1 MHAQIKTR
9 GKDSNHHYLR
19 SQKPVPGVQ
28 LVKRS
33 AVVEKRGSL
42 ELVATRPKPLP
53 PVLARPLLSRRLHSG
68 LFAEG
73 REQATL
79 KEI

>member
-42 ELVATRPKPLP
+42 ELLE
-53 PVLARPLLSRRLHSG
+53 RLHSG

>member
-28 LVKRS
+28 LVKRN

-42 ELVATRPKPLP
+42 ELVA
-53 PVLARPLLSRRLHSG
+53 
-68 LFAEG
+68 
-73 REQATL
+73 
-79 KEI
+79 

>member
-42 ELVATRPKPLP
+42 EPVA
-53 PVLARPLLSRRLHSG
+53 
-68 LFAEG
+68 
-73 REQATL
+73 
-79 KEI
+79 